1 MFAFIAVQRAKRKL
15 NFILMVEKWLQPQ
28 AMGMHLL
35 ARKCLS
41 EKQLTN
47 YKQLALNCYGCI
59 K

>member
-47 YKQLALNCYGCI
+47 YKQLALN
-59 K
+59 